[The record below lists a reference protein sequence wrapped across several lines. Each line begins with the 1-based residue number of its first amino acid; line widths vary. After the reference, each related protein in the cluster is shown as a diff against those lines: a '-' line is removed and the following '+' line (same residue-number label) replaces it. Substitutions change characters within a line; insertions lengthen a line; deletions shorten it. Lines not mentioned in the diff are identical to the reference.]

1 VIQVIARAA
10 AILRALEA
18 RPEGRTLGELSS
30 DVELPRSTVHRIVR
44 ALEQEHLVAAVSS
57 EGGYRL
63 GPGLMRLASS
73 SSRWL
78 ADQVHQHLRALS
90 RLVNETVD
98 LSIRS
103 GDRVLFIDQIAVS
116 QRLQAV
122 SGIGVGMPLHCT
134 APGKALLAEMP
145 DEEVDELL
153 ADGAVR
159 HTENTIVDLDE
170 LKEVLAEIRRTG
182 VALDREEHHLGI
194 SAVGAVIRNPYGLPA
209 AVSIPVPSSRFE
221 GREGELSEALISA
234 RAAIEADLAS

>member
-10 AILRALEA
+10 TILRALEA
-18 RPEGRTLGELSS
+18 RPEGRTLGQLSS
-30 DVELPRSTVHRIVR
+30 DVDLPRSTVHRIIR
-44 ALEQEHLVAAVSS
+44 ALEHEHLVAAVSS

-78 ADQVHQHLRALS
+78 ADSVHEHLRALS
-90 RLVNETVD
+90 RRVNETVD
-98 LSIRS
+98 LSVRS

-134 APGKALLAEMP
+134 APGKALLAQMP
-145 DEEVDELL
+145 GDEVEELL

-159 HTENTIVDLDE
+159 HTEHTIVDFAE
-170 LKEVLAEIRRTG
+170 LSEVLVEIRRTG
-182 VALDREEHHLGI
+182 VALDHEEHHLGI
-194 SAVGAVIRNPYGLPA
+194 SAVGTAIRNPYGLPA

-221 GREGELSEALISA
+221 GREQELIDAIIAA
-234 RAAIEADLAS
+234 RDEIEAALTN